1 MKTQELNRRALD
13 RVIAVINGKGGVL
26 KTTLTANIGGML
38 ASSGYR
44 VLLVDLDPQ
53 GNLAEDLGYTA
64 SDRDDEGRA
73 LAQGLMFGGTIEPLS
88 QIRPNL
94 DVIAV

>member
-1 MKTQELNRRALD
+1 
-13 RVIAVINGKGGVL
+13 VL
-26 KTTLTANIGGML
+26 KTSLTANIGGML

-53 GNLAEDLGYTA
+53 GNLAEDLGYAA

-73 LAQGLMFGGTIEPLS
+73 LAQGLMSGGTIAPSARSGPTPTSSPTDPSSAKPPPAL
-88 QIRPNL
+88 
-94 DVIAV
+94 AT